1 MANLFEIRAEIE
13 NCVKLDNRDGFLN
26 IETGELIDT
35 EALDALKLERD
46 TKIRNIACWI
56 RNLESDE
63 KQLAEQEKIFKE
75 RKQSAKNKKESLKAY
90 LAAFLNGQKW
100 ENKEVKIS
108 WRTSEAV
115 EITGDV
121 KNLPEVYL
129 KYAAPEPN
137 KTLLKE
143 DIKAGKVIPGAALV
157 KKNNI
162 QIR

>member
-1 MANLFEIRAEIE
+1 MNLFEISAEIAA
-13 NCVKLDNRDGFLN
+13 CVKLENSENFVN
-26 IETGELIDT
+26 TETGEIIDI
-35 EALDALKLERD
+35 EALAALKMERD

-75 RKQSAKNKKESLKAY
+75 RKQAVKNKKESLKAY
-90 LAAFLNGQKW
+90 LAFFLNGQKW

-121 KNLPEVYL
+121 KNLPELYL

-143 DIKAGKVIPGAALV
+143 DIKAGKVIPGATLV

-162 QIR
+162 QIK